1 MTPHIFVH
9 GDQYFGGTCCLN
21 VRGRR
26 RWIKQVPPTCSI
38 PPMEVLLHSTI
49 THNIKIFIVTA
60 MGTSVLC
67 YNKAAKTT
75 QTINT

>member
-26 RWIKQVPPTCSI
+26 RWIPTCSV
-38 PPMEVLLHSTI
+38 PTMEVHSTI
-49 THNIKIFIVTA
+49 THKIKIFIVTA
-60 MGTSVLC
+60 METSVLC

-75 QTINT
+75 QTTNT